1 MRGKEIALRKVCGSS
16 DRHLMGLFSIEY
28 LLTLLAAIFIGML
41 LIELILPT
49 FRELS
54 EIHTATNGIYL
65 EAILYS
71 LFVAVLSFFI
81 SLFPIQYFRRQSLN
95 AAIKGTEK
103 GNGKNY
109 FQKFFLVFQFI
120 ISIGFIFC
128 TVVMIKQIHFLSHS
142 DRVVERAGRASFVF
156 STKSSEAS
164 LREELKQIPMI
175 TTILPGNHNAF
186 IPFTGKQYMTTKE
199 WDEKPASTNEI
210 RLELIPSGEQICNYY
225 NLKLLS
231 GKMLKD
237 DDQKDKVMINEAAVR
252 EFGWRDPIGKY
263 FQKFDSTRLQVIG
276 VIRDFCKE
284 SPTIPVKPIMFTV
297 QEYYYSI
304 SSSGMLLFKFHEGQ
318 WPECKRRIDA
328 LIKEKHPEFTF
339 YRLDSAEEEYDKFL
353 QSENALIKL
362 LDFVTVVCI
371 LISVFGIFS
380 LVTLN
385 CEQRRREIA
394 VRKVNGAT
402 ARMIIRMFFK
412 EYMLLL
418 CLAACIALP
427 VGYLIMK
434 PWLENYVIQT
444 EISAWIYPV
453 LLICLIFIIT
463 LCISW
468 RIWKAADRNPAEVI
482 KSE

>member
-1 MRGKEIALRKVCGSS
+1 M
-16 DRHLMGLFSIEY
+16 
-28 LLTLLAAIFIGML
+28 
-41 LIELILPT
+41 
-49 FRELS
+49 
-54 EIHTATNGIYL
+54 
-65 EAILYS
+65 
-71 LFVAVLSFFI
+71 
-81 SLFPIQYFRRQSLN
+81 
-95 AAIKGTEK
+95 
-103 GNGKNY
+103 
-109 FQKFFLVFQFI
+109 
-120 ISIGFIFC
+120 
-128 TVVMIKQIHFLSHS
+128 
-142 DRVVERAGRASFVF
+142 
-156 STKSSEAS
+156 
-164 LREELKQIPMI
+164 
-175 TTILPGNHNAF
+175 
-186 IPFTGKQYMTTKE
+186 
-199 WDEKPASTNEI
+199 
-210 RLELIPSGEQICNYY
+210 
-225 NLKLLS
+225 
-231 GKMLKD
+231 
-237 DDQKDKVMINEAAVR
+237 
-252 EFGWRDPIGKY
+252 
-263 FQKFDSTRLQVIG
+263 
-276 VIRDFCKE
+276 
-284 SPTIPVKPIMFTV
+284 
-297 QEYYYSI
+297 
-304 SSSGMLLFKFHEGQ
+304 
-318 WPECKRRIDA
+318 
-328 LIKEKHPEFTF
+328 IKEKHPEFTF
-339 YRLDSAEEEYDKFL
+339 YRLDSAEEEYNKFL

-468 RIWKAADRNPAEVI
+468 RIWKAAGRNPAEVI